1 MLKNLKPIHC
11 YIVLIIGGIILFFN
25 TLDNQFVF
33 DDESVVVNNESI
45 QSLSAIPKY
54 FTAEDGF
61 HKVIGRYYRPI
72 VSTTYNI
79 DYALWEMDPYGFH
92 LTNVII
98 HLIATLLLFALLRE
112 IFGKKKNGLLASFI
126 GALLFLVHP
135 IHTEAV
141 SWVSGRTDSMVTLFF
156 FASFL
161 YYVRFVKVRDNDKK
175 KGVVDNSSRLLTW
188 SLVFYFIGLLSKE
201 MIITMP
207 VIIILFDFFFRKKDL
222 QYLKGNLKAYGL
234 FFGVTAIYLLLRFW
248 LLSDVEERVTYMYF
262 YGMDFMTVIATM
274 IKTVPIYL
282 KLLFFPVGLLYHYNG
297 YLSDA
302 NSLFEGNVLI
312 SIGVIAVM
320 VYAAYLTYKKKL
332 SEITFCIIFFFIS
345 LAPVMNI
352 VPTMSLM
359 AERFLYMTSFA
370 LSLLAAFLIVKYI
383 TEKNRNKIVMF
394 SIVVILIG
402 SFLTF
407 QRNKDWE
414 TNDTLYSTADG
425 VDGTVLLVNS
435 GNMYA
440 HDGLNLLNKG
450 QNQQGQM
457 KLTEA
462 ANRFRRAI
470 QIRENSI
477 LAHHNMGLIHYIRGQ
492 LDSAK
497 IEISKG
503 IALDSLAPDGY
514 FQLAQIYQRENNYPD
529 AIKNLEKLQ
538 EVSPNYKESA
548 IMLNTLKTMSL
559 GTEDVTG
566 NQPNLDNDM
575 QRGVME
581 KRSMEMYEAGD
592 FTGAIRI
599 LEKLAEMA
607 PNHRSSYFN
616 NIGLCYEQLN
626 DLEKAKLFYDK
637 AISLDSEN
645 LMAMGGLASI
655 SLKQG
660 NRKEAIRIYEEI
672 LVKSPN
678 DMIVK
683 NKIDSLKALN

>member
-25 TLDNQFVF
+25 TLDNEFVF

-45 QSLSAIPKY
+45 QSLSTIPKY
-54 FTAEDGF
+54 FTADDGF

-79 DYALWEMDPYGFH
+79 DYAIWELDPYGFH

-98 HLIATLLLFALLRE
+98 HILASLLLFVLLKE
-112 IFGKKKNGLLASFI
+112 IFEKKKNGLLASFI
-126 GALLFLVHP
+126 GALVFLVHP

-161 YYVRFVKVRDNDKK
+161 YYVRFVKNRDKDKK
-175 KGVVDNSSRLLTW
+175 KGGVDNSNRYLTW

-207 VIIILFDFFFRKKDL
+207 VIIILFDFLFRKRDSE
-222 QYLKGNLKAYGL
+222 YLKENIRVYAW
-234 FFGVTAIYLLLRFW
+234 FFGVTAFYLLLRFW
-248 LLSDVEERVTYMYF
+248 LLSDVEERITYMYF
-262 YGMDFMTVIATM
+262 HGMNFITVIATM
-274 IKTVPIYL
+274 LKTIPVYL
-282 KLLFFPVGLLYHYNG
+282 KLLFLPVGLLYHYNG

-302 NSLFEGNVLI
+302 NSLFDGNVLL
-312 SIGVIAVM
+312 SIGIIALLLF
-320 VYAAYLTYKKKL
+320 AAYYAYKKKL

-345 LAPVMNI
+345 LTPVMNI

-370 LSLLAAFLIVKYI
+370 LSLLAAFLIIKYI
-383 TEKNRNKIVMF
+383 TGKNRNTIISA
-394 SIVVILIG
+394 SIIIILVG
-402 SFLTF
+402 SFLTI

-414 TNDTLYSTADG
+414 TNDTLYATADG
-425 VDGTVLLVNS
+425 IDGTVLLVNS

-440 HDGLNLLNKG
+440 NRGLNMINAGQTQEGYRLLE
-450 QNQQGQM
+450 
-457 KLTEA
+457 EA
-462 ANRFRRAI
+462 AKRFRRAI
-470 QIRENSI
+470 EIRQNSI
-477 LAHHNMGLIHYIRGQ
+477 LGHHNLGLIHYIRGQ

-497 IEISKG
+497 IEINKG

-514 FQLAQIYQRENNYPD
+514 FQLAQIYQRENNLAE
-529 AIKNLEKLQ
+529 AIKSLEKLQ

-548 IMLNTLKTMSL
+548 ALLNSLKTMNL
-559 GTEDVTG
+559 GTDEITG

-575 QRGVME
+575 QRGALE
-581 KRSMEMYEAGD
+581 NRSMMLYEAGD
-592 FTGAIRI
+592 FEGSIRI
-599 LEKLAEMA
+599 LEKLAEIA
-607 PNHRSSYFN
+607 PGHRSSYFN
-616 NIGLCYEQLN
+616 NIGLCYEQLG
-626 DLEKAKLFYDK
+626 DLPKAKIFYNK
-637 AISLDSEN
+637 AIGIDGNN
-645 LMAMGGLASI
+645 LMALGGLASI
-655 SLKQG
+655 SLKEG
-660 NRKEAIRIYEEI
+660 DKNEAIKLYEKI
-672 LVKSPN
+672 LEKSP
-678 DMIVK
+678 DDVIVK